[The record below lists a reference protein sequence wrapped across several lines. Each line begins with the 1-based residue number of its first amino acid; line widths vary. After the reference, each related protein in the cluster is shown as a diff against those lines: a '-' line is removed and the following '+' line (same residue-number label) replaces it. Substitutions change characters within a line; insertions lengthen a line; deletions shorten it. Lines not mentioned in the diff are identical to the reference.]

1 MKSTVKVN
9 AQALVALGRFVVEG
23 SFSAERKRFWWA
35 RLLGGSSGVD
45 TGARPFSRAFQASGE
60 APLPLLAYL
69 DAVLFENV
77 YAFLAFRVAYLQ
89 HAEDKRD
96 QANCCARHIGGACS
110 CCRCGFGCHALSQRA
125 CGDACHKGH
134 DKRRAQTAGNLATGV
149 GDCVAMGDFVIGKR
163 IDAPCVYGHVRERLP
178 HGLSRAKHGY
188 EHDG

>member
-1 MKSTVKVN
+1 MKKHYKS
-9 AQALVALGRFVVEG
+9 
-23 SFSAERKRFWWA
+23 KRPGACCTWA
-35 RLLGGSSGVD
+35 FRCQGGSLQRSDSASRGQGFLAVRL
-45 TGARPFSRAFQASGE
+45 APVLAPFNC
-60 APLPLLAYL
+60 LAKCFFAATRYL
-69 DAVLFENV
+69 DAVLFENMH
-77 YAFLAFRVAYLQ
+77 AFLAFRVAYLQ

-125 CGDACHKGH
+125 RGDARHKGH
-134 DKRRAQTAGNLATGV
+134 DKRRAQTAGNLAAGV